1 MTAMPDCIQSR
12 FNIEGIIV
20 NLTISCISSRI
31 QRSHI
36 FILADVVTECIVDG
50 LRSTEH
56 DRTCRITVAVVV
68 LIVCSIT
75 VISIPRLSIAVTMS
89 CIQCCKALIVLEDC
103 IFTLPW
109 PDTCCNSSIT
119 YVQFFSC
126 IITICIELWLLLG
139 EIFIVDLLSCIFWY
153 IILN

>member
-1 MTAMPDCIQSR
+1 MCCRPDTCKS
-12 FNIEGIIV
+12 FLNIESIIV
-20 NLTISCISSRI
+20 NLTISCISCRI
-31 QRSHI
+31 ERSHI
-36 FILADVVTECIVDG
+36 FILADVVTECIIDG

-56 DRTCRITVAVVV
+56 DRTCRIAVAVVV

-75 VISIPRLSIAVTMS
+75 VISIPRLSVTVTMS

-119 YVQFFSC
+119 YAQFISC
-126 IITICIELWLLLG
+126 IITICIELWLQLG
-139 EIFIVDLLSCIFWY
+139 EICIVDLLRCIF
-153 IILN
+153 